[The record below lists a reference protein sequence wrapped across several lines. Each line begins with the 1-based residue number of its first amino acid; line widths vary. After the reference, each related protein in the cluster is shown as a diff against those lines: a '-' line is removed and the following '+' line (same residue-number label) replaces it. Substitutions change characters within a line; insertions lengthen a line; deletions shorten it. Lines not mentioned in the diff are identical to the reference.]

1 MDPMYLSSPCG
12 EGLNRMNNE
21 TRQAPKL
28 GEVLLQHG
36 IVTADELS
44 VALAEQEK
52 TGRPIG
58 EIIVELG
65 FAPGP
70 IVAQALATQRGGMVK
85 TEYGY
90 ATGFTAVA
98 QPAPAPQPSSSDPK
112 DETIAGLRR
121 TIVAR
126 DAEIDRLQDLIA
138 QLRAQCVD
146 AVKAKTRLAELE
158 GELRRLRAATPV

>member
-1 MDPMYLSSPCG
+1 MS
-12 EGLNRMNNE
+12 NE

-36 IVTADELS
+36 IVNADQLA
-44 VALAEQEK
+44 VALAEQQK

-65 FAPGP
+65 YAPGP

-90 ATGFTAVA
+90 ATGFTSVA
-98 QPAPAPQPSSSDPK
+98 APAPAPPKPSSSDPK
-112 DETIAGLRR
+112 DETIAELRR
-121 TIVAR
+121 TIVSR
-126 DAEIDRLQDLIA
+126 EAEIERLQDLIG
-138 QLRAQCVD
+138 QLRSQCVD
-146 AVKAKTRLAELE
+146 AAKAKTRLAETE
-158 GELRRLRAATPV
+158 AEMRRLRAAIAV

>member
-1 MDPMYLSSPCG
+1 MD
-12 EGLNRMNNE
+12 NE

-36 IVTADELS
+36 IVDADQLA
-44 VALAEQEK
+44 VALAEQQK

-65 FAPGP
+65 YAPGP

-98 QPAPAPQPSSSDPK
+98 QPAPAPPKPSGDPK
-112 DETIAGLRR
+112 DETIAELRR
-121 TIVAR
+121 VIVSR
-126 DAEIDRLQDLIA
+126 EAEIERLQDLIG
-138 QLRAQCVD
+138 QLRSQCVD
-146 AVKAKTRLAELE
+146 AAKAKTRVAEME
-158 GELRRLRAATPV
+158 AEMRRLRAAIAV

>member
-1 MDPMYLSSPCG
+1 MS
-12 EGLNRMNNE
+12 NE

-36 IVTADELS
+36 IVNADQLD
-44 VALAEQEK
+44 VALAEQQK

-65 FAPGP
+65 YAPGP

-90 ATGFTAVA
+90 ATGFTSVA
-98 QPAPAPQPSSSDPK
+98 APAPAPPKPSSSDPK
-112 DETIAGLRR
+112 DETIAELRR
-121 TIVAR
+121 IVVSR
-126 DAEIDRLQDLIA
+126 EAEIERLQDLIG
-138 QLRAQCVD
+138 QLRSQCVD
-146 AVKAKTRLAELE
+146 AAKAKTRLAEME
-158 GELRRLRAATPV
+158 AEMRRLRAAIAV